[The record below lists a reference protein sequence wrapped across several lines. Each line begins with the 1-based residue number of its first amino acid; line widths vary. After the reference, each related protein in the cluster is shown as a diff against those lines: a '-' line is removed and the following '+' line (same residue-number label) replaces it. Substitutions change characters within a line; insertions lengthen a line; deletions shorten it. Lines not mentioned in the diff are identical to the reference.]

1 MNILV
6 TGANGQLGNE
16 LRILSGIYSHHHYIF
31 TDIHELDICDEAA
44 VNSFV
49 SDRAV
54 DFIINCAAYTAVDAA
69 EDHPE
74 LCDRLN
80 HLAVGYLARAAES
93 CGASF
98 IQVSTDYVFDGNSFH
113 PYVETATPSPTSVY
127 GITKL
132 AGENAAL
139 EGCSKSAVI
148 RTSWLYSTHGNNFV
162 KTMIRL
168 GKEREALGIVF
179 DQVGTPTFAADLAAA
194 ILAIVEQGV
203 TPGIYHYSNEGVCSW
218 YDFTIAIHRLAQIN
232 TCKVRPIHSVDYPT
246 KAARPAFPVLDKSK
260 IKETYQLD
268 IPHWEESLS
277 LCISLLNSI

>member
-16 LRILSGIYSHHHYIF
+16 LRTLSEIYSHHHYFF
-31 TDIHELDICDEAA
+31 TDIAELDICDEAA
-44 VNSFV
+44 VKQFV
-49 SDRAV
+49 SNHSI
-54 DFIINCAAYTAVDAA
+54 DFVINCAAYTAVDAA

-80 HLAVGYLARAAES
+80 HLAVGYLAQAAES
-93 CGASF
+93 RGASF

-113 PYVETATPSPTSVY
+113 PYKETDAPSPTSVY

-132 AGENAAL
+132 AGEKAAL
-139 EGCSKSAVI
+139 EGCSKTAVI

-168 GKEREALGIVF
+168 GHEREALGIVF
-179 DQVGTPTFAADLAAA
+179 DQVGTPTFAADLAQA
-194 ILAIVEQGV
+194 IMAVVEEGV
-203 TPGIYHYSNEGVCSW
+203 TPGIYHFSNEGVCSW
-218 YDFTIAIHRLAQIN
+218 YDFTVAIHRLASI
-232 TCKVRPIHSVDYPT
+232 TSCKVRPIHSADYPT
-246 KAARPAFPVLDKSK
+246 KATRPAFSVLDKSK
-260 IKETYQLD
+260 IKQTYQLD
-268 IPHWEESLS
+268 IPHWEESLA